1 MPTPADLLPAAMR
14 VAPAPRPLRIAV
26 VYSRMPLPMTR
37 ADQHTVAHLIAYLS
51 ARGHSVDLFTLDTGE
66 PLGEMQR
73 RWLDTHCR
81 KILSFPQGT
90 VRSLLALA
98 PALLRGLPLQVGWFR
113 NRRQIAAVRA
123 ALATGDYDVGYAYY
137 IRSAEAL
144 RGIAPA
150 GATGRPATFLA
161 MQLSQSLNTRR
172 IAESSKRLRD
182 RLVYS
187 LERRLVRAY
196 EARVWRDFSRT
207 VLIGRR
213 DVEEIR
219 AACRERGEREID
231 NVLLCA
237 HGVDI
242 DRFRPRPDLATEPAT
257 IVFSGVMKTNT
268 NINAVAWFVRECWPA
283 VKAAVPAAK
292 LLVVGRGPPPEI
304 VALGERDGAIT
315 VTGEVADPADY
326 IALATICINPM
337 QAGAGMQNKL
347 IEFMAA
353 GKAVVATPLANEGI
367 GASAGEHLVEAAN
380 ATDFARE
387 VVALLGDP
395 ARRSRLGQAARAYIE
410 RHWTWERFFGE
421 LEAEMLRASAPP
433 EAADAEPLSDARQP
447 VAAGGQR

>member
-1 MPTPADLLPAAMR
+1 MAIAADLLPAEMR

-51 ARGHSVDLFTLDTGE
+51 ARGHSVDLFALDTGE
-66 PLGEMQR
+66 PMSDVQL

-81 KILSFPQGT
+81 RIVSFPQGAF
-90 VRSLLALA
+90 RSLWALA

-113 NRRQIAAVRA
+113 NRRQIAAVRR
-123 ALATGDYDVGYAYY
+123 ALATGSYDVGYAYY

-150 GATGRPATFLA
+150 GAAGRPATFLA
-161 MQLSQSLNTRR
+161 MQLSQALNTRR

-207 VLIGRR
+207 VLIGQR
-213 DVEEIR
+213 DVDEIR

-242 DRFRPRPDLATEPAT
+242 DRFRPRPDIAAEPAT

-268 NINAVAWFVRECWPA
+268 NINAVAWFVRDCWPA

-304 VALGERDGAIT
+304 QALGERDPAIT
-315 VTGEVADPADY
+315 VTGEVADPAEF
-326 IALATICINPM
+326 IARATLCINPM

-347 IEFMAA
+347 IEFMAS

-367 GASAGEHLVEAAN
+367 GAIAGKHLVEAAS
-380 ATDFARE
+380 AAEFARE

-395 ARRSRLGQAARAYIE
+395 SRRARLGQAARAYIE

-421 LEAEMLRASAPP
+421 LEAEMLRMSALPNDAP
-433 EAADAEPLSDARQP
+433 SCLAAERRAF
-447 VAAGGQR
+447 AAGGER